1 MSRNWFYEKK
11 EFIYVP
17 SFVLIFYLTQ
27 IFSADMINQKTFYS
41 GGSSYPQLSGNGLG
55 QSGGVEGSA
64 LLPTPPTF
72 PIMPGTEGYKWQKD
86 VSDADALNYVVGNEV
101 NWQERKALKQK
112 TNDYYNKILKLIE
125 DSQGVFDKF
134 RSKIQPIRD
143 LQKDLQ
149 KEIDQ
154 KAILF
159 ENNIGN
165 ENQLF
170 VFFDSLVKY
179 WEAIKLSNL
188 YKLNKEFREKVD
200 ELSFSLNNIAK
211 MKNHFYSSKNEFYHF
226 IDIVVNSL
234 NELQGLQEKITF
246 YEDLAWGKYDQLDE
260 LIAETEANNNYYIV
274 INCFDNIVLISNYL
288 RSDYL
293 TFINNAIYELSNAN
307 DSIMVLFN
315 TIGNSIIE
323 IQKNIVAFDMEV
335 KAYDLAEKQKEIAE
349 QQEKIEEERKK
360 ERQLEKKQR
369 EELAALNQRSF
380 FVKLIDQIKIH
391 YDYTK
396 KYVSTMIEKLKIFL
410 LESYL
415 VKRIQ
420 EMIGKNNSIQP
431 VLKAIKSDKES
442 VSSDKKEISSEVS
455 KAVSDIEAA
464 QDGAVSTEVYTVNSI
479 IANQKVPQL
488 SPEQLVKE
496 QATQEKTD
504 FKNEFDSFDAERA
517 YIPLVEKKKLGG
529 SSYPVKIQPM
539 MVVGDAQYN
548 TQDSAI
554 FGVDDTV
561 IQPIQEEKSDTTI
574 IKAPHNSFKYSAI
587 DTSEARNSGS
597 ENENLV
603 PDLSSQQN
611 ASSSR
616 GAGLNLGISGELTK
630 RLSFAEESDSRQRQ
644 SRSRKDRES
653 GARNQKKKKKVVRGV
668 NKITPHESASLTTN

>member
-1 MSRNWFYEKK
+1 MSGNWFYEKK
-11 EFIYVP
+11 GCIYVR

-27 IFSADMINQKTFYS
+27 IFSADMINQETFSS
-41 GGSSYPQLSGNGLG
+41 GGSSYPQLSGGNSLLGVNGLG

-72 PIMPGTEGYKWQKD
+72 PIMPGSEGYKWQKE
-86 VSDADALNYVVGNEV
+86 VSDTDTLNYVVGNEV

-112 TNDYYNKILKLIE
+112 TNDYYNKILKLID

-134 RSKIQPIRD
+134 RSKIEPISD

-154 KAILF
+154 KAIFF
-159 ENNIGN
+159 ENNIRN

-170 VFFDSLVKY
+170 VFFDSLIKS

-200 ELSFSLNNIAK
+200 ELSFSLNNITK
-211 MKNHFYSSKNEFYHF
+211 MKDHFYSSKNEFYHF

-234 NELQGLQEKITF
+234 NELQVLQEKITF

-307 DSIMVLFN
+307 DSIVVLFN

-349 QQEKIEEERKK
+349 KQKKIEEERKK
-360 ERQLEKKQR
+360 ERELEKKQK
-369 EELAALNQRSF
+369 EQLAALNQRSF

-396 KYVSTMIEKLKIFL
+396 KYVSTMIEKLKIFV

-420 EMIGKNNSIQP
+420 EMISKNNSIQP
-431 VLKAIKSDKES
+431 VLKAIKSNKKS
-442 VSSDKKEISSEVS
+442 VSSDKKEISPEVS
-455 KAVSDIEAA
+455 KTVSDIEAA

-479 IANQKVPQL
+479 IANQKVPQV

-496 QATQEKTD
+496 QVTQEKTY
-504 FKNEFDSFDAERA
+504 FKNEFDLFDAERA
-517 YIPLVEKKKLGG
+517 YIPLAEKKKLGG

-548 TQDSAI
+548 NTQDSAI

-561 IQPIQEEKSDTTI
+561 IQPIQEEKSDTPI
-574 IKAPHNSFKYSAI
+574 IKVPHNSFKYTAV

-616 GAGLNLGISGELTK
+616 GAGLNLGISGELTE
-630 RLSFAEESDSRQRQ
+630 RLSFAEEGDSGRRH
-644 SRSRKDRES
+644 SRSRRDKES
-653 GARNQKKKKKVVRGV
+653 GTRNQKKRKKYYG
-668 NKITPHESASLTTN
+668 E